1 MKEDF
6 IQNIQFDLFSVE
18 LVIGETATLLLAE
31 NYVTI
36 REVFVDGA
44 KVEPN
49 ENKQIFL
56 QRGGDDL
63 WELNDD
69 GILQPKENKTFTIK
83 KAYEVNTE
91 TGSTDKYLNEQGDF
105 TKPINT
111 HSDLTD
117 KNTETDYQHVDTT
130 ENTETFDKVVVV
142 DGEGNVVVTDKTNV
156 GGSGVE
162 IDDTTTSTTK
172 VWSSNKTSS
181 EVGTKQNTLVSG
193 TNIKTIN
200 GVSILGNGNITTR
213 ALTLVTTN
221 NNNFQVDFSGDLHYN
236 TVPAGQTNNLGFTC
250 VNCPTTNKEFV
261 YIVANNRTTLL
272 QTALPASPI
281 VQGGI
286 TYTFK
291 RTTATTT
298 VGISAGASC
307 EFNFLFIKIDDTNFE
322 VRIAVQKSVV

>member
-49 ENKQIFL
+49 ESKQIFL
-56 QRGGDDL
+56 TGDL
-63 WELNDD
+63 WELNDGD
-69 GILQPKENKTFTIK
+69 ILQPKENKTFTIK
-83 KAYEVNTE
+83 KAYEVDPE
-91 TGSTDKYLNEQGDF
+91 SGSTDKYLNEQGDF
-105 TKPINT
+105 TKPINA
-111 HSDLTD
+111 HKDVTD
-117 KNTETDYQHVDTT
+117 KNAETDFQHIDTT
-130 ENTETFDKVVVV
+130 ITKETLVEADKVAILDSVTGKVVLT
-142 DGEGNVVVTDKTNV
+142 GKTNV
-156 GGSGVE
+156 GGG
-162 IDDTTTSTTK
+162 ST
-172 VWSSNKTSS
+172 
-181 EVGTKQNTLVSG
+181 E
-193 TNIKTIN
+193 
-200 GVSILGNGNITTR
+200 
-213 ALTLVTTN
+213 LTLLQTN
-221 NNNFQVDFSGDLHYN
+221 NNNFEVNFSYDLHYN
-236 TVPAGQTNNLGFTC
+236 IVPAGSINNLGFTC
-250 VNCPTTNKEFV
+250 INCPTTNKEFV
-261 YIVANNRTTLL
+261 YIVTNNRTTLL

-291 RTTATTT
+291 RTTAITT

-322 VRIAVQKSVV
+322 VRVAVQKFVV